1 MDCCFYTVALFSVEG
16 TFLAELGSS
25 EGCFC
30 RLGLCQGT
38 LELCRPW
45 WLAGRADVRQYS
57 FLFTDFLDSGTTL
70 SVGAAVRRYRLLVVG
85 LGSKGRGGV

>member
-1 MDCCFYTVALFSVEG
+1 MFSVEG

-30 RLGLCQGT
+30 RLGPCQGA
-38 LELCRPW
+38 LESCRPC

-57 FLFTDFLDSGTTL
+57 FLLTDFLDGGTTL
-70 SVGAAVRRYRLLVVG
+70 SVGTAVRRYWLLVVG
-85 LGSKGRGGV
+85 LGSKVAGYS

>member
-1 MDCCFYTVALFSVEG
+1 MQIFHFLELTLDCCFYTVAMFSVEG

-30 RLGLCQGT
+30 RLGPCQGA
-38 LELCRPW
+38 LDPESCRPC

-57 FLFTDFLDSGTTL
+57 FLLTDFLDGGTMH
-70 SVGAAVRRYRLLVVG
+70 VVG
-85 LGSKGRGGV
+85 WNGG